1 MGVRK
6 AAKRR
11 FLPRVAL
18 VLVALLATT
27 ATVAVGLTS
36 SDSRHAS
43 LKQAP
48 PSPAP
53 HSSTPMRKVN
63 LSALPIARRPF
74 CTLLPRGDVE
84 DALAGKVTKATQ
96 YGNGTK
102 TKIAPGLA
110 DVSHEYNCTF
120 DGANGSQARV
130 WVFAQPVQTGT
141 AKFLA
146 RQALKA
152 PGCQKAKAPKFGT
165 PTASTLCRA
174 NSPKATVVTLRGLFG
189 EAWLSCQLTAPGTEA
204 PTAAERRADDWCV
217 KVATA
222 LGARP

>member
-6 AAKRR
+6 AGRR
-11 FLPRVAL
+11 RLLPRVVL
-18 VLVALLATT
+18 VLVALLATS

-36 SDSRHAS
+36 GDSRH
-43 LKQAP
+43 
-48 PSPAP
+48 PAALQQHETRTP
-53 HSSTPMRKVN
+53 SSTPIRKVD

-74 CTLLPRGDVE
+74 CNLLPRSDVE
-84 DALAGKVTKATQ
+84 EALAGPVTKATQ
-96 YGNGTK
+96 YGNGSK
-102 TKIAPGLA
+102 TKMAPGLA

-120 DGANGSQARV
+120 DGAHGSQVRV

-146 RQALKA
+146 RQALKT
-152 PGCQKAKAPKFGT
+152 PGCQQARAPKFGT
-165 PTASTLCRA
+165 PTAPTLCRTS
-174 NSPKATVVTLRGLFG
+174 SPKATVITLRGLFG
-189 EAWLSCQLTAPGTEA
+189 QAWLSCQLTAPGRDD
-204 PTAAERRADDWCV
+204 PKAAQQRADDWCV